1 MLNFNLINNCQENIE
16 FLSSKNY
23 ISDDKLNLN
32 IFDSENY
39 YRDVGYYYEKH
50 IFENLVNYGFK
61 LPNNIFKPII
71 YNNNLFINKFI
82 YLTKHYVE
90 NPNNDYYLKIVSIA
104 SEMDLVNKNVCDINV
119 SYFIINEYNKYFFA
133 LETIRNIYFYIS
145 TDNFNN
151 NIFKIPITYILDENN
166 NTIIKNTHFYN
177 EIEFTYTRVN
187 DNYINLDILN
197 KDKFN
202 KNILEFLKPL
212 LTYHCYLINK
222 DNNFKSVLPYS
233 DDIKNY
239 ARNISKLYD
248 LRRFTSIYNIINSFD
263 KYNNDNYFVQKFK
276 NNYFSIIAKKYEE
289 NYTLSSVNLNIPED
303 YIYTTTQ
310 NNIPIDIVLP
320 NTEPS
325 YYTNSTYE
333 ITEKP
338 VLEIQE
344 TKDDDK
350 EEDDVDYEDI
360 DDEITSEPVNE
371 KYWWEYL
378 FTNIFMKNI
387 GIIIISVIIILTFS
401 TIISHYNNSNGRS
414 DNNYYANIFIL
425 FGIMITVLILFGY
438 NIYNYHKNVNKIDEI
453 VEEFNNFN
461 RGELSIIDSLLK
473 TPDSKDFLKN
483 INYFNTKDLDLEYFK
498 ILFNSIS
505 KSNIDTS
512 TINPEGTL
520 EFRLKNTDDYRTTS
534 LISHQIETLSLT
546 DVIYKTALEKLK
558 ELLKDLNNKEVYETQ
573 ERNVLIEAE
582 RRLAESYH
590 QNEVIKLDIENK
602 KKDYDTAKKDADKLV
617 KMSEDVDK
625 KYKKENKNLKELK
638 EEFETIKK
646 SSDTLSTFAISTQD
660 SLQKMLTLINNRNV
674 EGFTNYQ
681 NPTAIDLNDIDYDS
695 FDFDTFLQDLKE
707 QLAKDHYDDFD
718 MSAFTSIFTTNADGG
733 FENISLDTALS
744 RFLQKRLIDSKE
756 YIHISKQ
763 EIDRLIESLGLSDIL
778 QSGSDLYNTVVD
790 AADISESIIKDV
802 NLNVASI
809 EVSELLNKVKDSQ
822 NLASLLRIFAAIELA
837 KKDKYTSAIKYQEQL
852 TESAF
857 KESTFYRKLALDAV
871 DRLSLHRELLNEKK
885 KNKET
890 EETNTET
897 IINDIRTIKEN
908 LSRKEKETID
918 AKELAKETLE
928 SIKKMEKHII
938 DNDIYNN
945 ENMLKKEVIELLNF
959 SIYTNKDV
967 DTIIKSKYENLRK
980 QYESE
985 SEIERIMEIIRQ
997 HKQNYIIKFRQQL
1010 EELNKIKEINIRLND
1025 YTTKVYTYDAIIISE
1040 KQKHKIDKES
1050 RAVKIK
1056 ELESGLIVNID
1067 AEKRILDKI
1076 INLQNNLKYLIKEKT
1091 TDETELLNIENIK
1104 KSLKDSLNY
1113 DESYIQIIENEEKN
1127 NLDKI
1132 NLLLSKIEQSLSR
1145 LYIEYENVKDKR
1157 HNDNFD
1163 RIDLVHIQYK
1173 KELEYV
1179 ETIRNLELERDKASL
1194 NENYERKELVK
1205 SKLELSKINN
1215 DILNK
1220 RIEVLWL
1227 YNKIT
1232 ILKEKDLEYTNSS
1245 LNITYKFIEDV
1256 NVESIDINNNYKKNT
1271 EIINFNQIDLNK
1283 IAEMKTNEIAIKN
1296 NLIQKYGD
1304 NEVYVQQLQNEISE
1318 LKKKKDT
1325 ERILENQISIA
1336 RDELEKILN
1345 KKIIFELAL
1354 IKGHI
1359 DYNIIKIIKLTKEII
1374 NLFIEIDSLNYKKYI
1389 EKLIINQDKIKLQ
1402 VIYNEKYRLIKMKEQ
1417 METEL
1422 KYKLITLKKYD
1433 NIKEDDQYKDDLQ
1446 KLKENTI
1453 KDKDDLINDIKL
1465 IDENIKKI
1473 YKYETDYKNKI
1484 EKAEKDYLKKIE
1496 SYEYNIMLKKDTN
1509 TKNIRNL
1516 GKIMI
1521 LFNKLN
1527 DEYIESRE
1535 KLAEYDITMPKIA
1548 LTPIIIPNKIRQN
1561 IELILSDNP
1570 MKYEIND
1577 DEFSNQIDNLL
1588 LTLLDGNDSE
1598 FINSGVDIKFIVI
1611 LDLDYDTNYGNKDQF
1626 QQETFKTNLTK
1637 ELSEAIEISKTIFD
1651 ILEVSKGSIKVIYKI
1666 NANNILDSDINPI
1679 TLVENL
1685 ISQSNDPNS
1694 KLRQGTYGNKITMI
1708 EIIRDDVLTK
1718 IDSPS
1723 YNIALP
1729 SYLTSTD
1736 SFDDI
1741 RFIYYNDRTT
1751 NYHNLLLHFPFIT
1764 SVNVGDTTMTDYS
1777 KHNRYIYSA
1786 ISGRGVNKIYK
1797 DYIELNNTLL
1807 KVDNINIMDMQK
1819 YSISFVIKL
1828 NNTTKDQ
1835 FILLSNGTV
1844 SQKIHQDDE
1853 LLTMLDTPLQ
1863 YHNENIF
1870 TIGFMNKPKQL
1881 YIKKACKNNKYYGIN
1896 TSDKLKINDGEWVHF
1911 IITNNDNKITVYK
1924 NLEKVVSFNTVSSPN
1939 NDKVCY
1945 TNNRIFE
1952 KKNLYIGGIKIDLD
1966 RYTKEINNLVG
1977 YSGGLKDLRIYN
1989 KELSHIDIKNI
2000 FLTNDDITQEPL
2012 ETPPMIP
2019 IQYPTPIGTQTSYL
2033 LQEDTVSES
2042 VSPYTYQQ
2050 LLNDEQSEDSSYI
2063 PPANTGSST
2072 SGSANTG
2079 SGPDSS
2085 SQETCDNTHRHYFT
2099 HTHST
2104 TNPKTTISALNMH
2117 LDNTSM
2123 STGYEE
2129 NMQPISDDDLYKKF
2143 GSLNTFTMNN
2153 LNSLFS

>member
-82 YLTKHYVE
+82 YLTKHYIE
-90 NPNNDYYLKIVSIA
+90 NPNNDYYLKIVSIT

-145 TDNFNN
+145 TDNFDG

-202 KNILEFLKPL
+202 KNILEFLKPI
-212 LTYHCYLINK
+212 LTYHSYLINK
-222 DNNFKSVLPYS
+222 DNNFKGDLPYS
-233 DDIKNY
+233 DDIKIY

-263 KYNNDNYFVQKFK
+263 KYNNDNFYVQKFK

-289 NYTLSSVNLNIPED
+289 NYTLSSVNLNIPDD
-303 YIYTTTQ
+303 YIYTTAE

-320 NTEPS
+320 NSEPL
-325 YYTNSTYE
+325 YYTNTTYE

-344 TKDDDK
+344 TKDDEK
-350 EEDDVDYEDI
+350 DDADDYEDI
-360 DDEITSEPVNE
+360 DDIITSEPVKE

-401 TIISHYNNSNGRS
+401 TIISHYNNSNSRS

-473 TPDSKDFLKN
+473 TPDRKNFLKN
-483 INYFNTKDLDLEYFK
+483 INYFNTKDLDLEFFK
-498 ILFNSIS
+498 ILFNDIS
-505 KSNIDTS
+505 NSNIDTS
-512 TINPEGTL
+512 SINPEGTF

-534 LISHQIETLSLT
+534 LISHQIDTLSLT

-558 ELLKDLNNKEVYETQ
+558 ELLKDVNNKEIYETQ
-573 ERNVLIEAE
+573 ERNVLIEVE

-590 QNEVIKLDIENK
+590 QNEVIKLEIENK
-602 KKDYDTAKKDADKLV
+602 KKDYDSTKKNADKLV
-617 KMSEDVDK
+617 KMSEDIDK

-638 EEFETIKK
+638 EEFESIKK

-660 SLQKMLTLINNRNV
+660 SLQKMQSLINPKV
-674 EGFTNYQ
+674 ESFTNYEK
-681 NPTAIDLNDIDYDS
+681 PTAIDLNDIDYES

-707 QLAKDHYDDFD
+707 QLSKDHYDDFD
-718 MSAFTSIFTTNADGG
+718 MSAFTNIFTTNADGTL
-733 FENISLDTALS
+733 ENIPFETSLS

-756 YIHISKQ
+756 YIHLSRQ
-763 EIDRLIESLGLSDIL
+763 EIDNLIESLGLSDIL
-778 QSGSDLYNTVVD
+778 QSSSDLYNTVVD

-809 EVSELLNKVKDSQ
+809 EVSELLKKVQTSK

-837 KKDKYTSAIKYQEQL
+837 KKDKYINAIKYQEEL

-885 KNKET
+885 KNKEM

-897 IINDIRTIKEN
+897 IINDIRSIKEN
-908 LSRKEKETID
+908 LSKKEKETID
-918 AKELAKETLE
+918 AKDLAKETLE
-928 SIKKMEKHII
+928 SIKKMEKDII

-945 ENMLKKEVIELLNF
+945 ENMLKKEIIELLNF

-997 HKQNYIIKFRQQL
+997 HKQNYIVKFRQQL

-1050 RAVKIK
+1050 RVVKIR
-1056 ELESGLIVNID
+1056 ELESSLIVNID

-1091 TDETELLNIENIK
+1091 KDQTEIQNIENIK
-1104 KSLKDSLNY
+1104 NSLKESLNY
-1113 DESYIQIIENEEKN
+1113 NEIYIQNIESEGKN
-1127 NLDKI
+1127 NLEKI
-1132 NLLLSKIEQSLSR
+1132 NLLLSKIEQSLSQF
-1145 LYIEYENVKDKR
+1145 YIEYQNVKDKR

-1163 RIDLVHIQYK
+1163 RIDLIHIQYK

-1179 ETIRNLELERDKASL
+1179 EIIRNLELERDLASL

-1245 LNITYKFIEDV
+1245 LNITYKFIEDI
-1256 NVESIDINNNYKKNT
+1256 NVESIDINNTYKKNI

-1283 IAEMKTNEIAIKN
+1283 IAEMKTSEIAIKN
-1296 NLIQKYGD
+1296 NLIQKYSD
-1304 NEVYVQQLQNEISE
+1304 NDVYVQQLQNEISE
-1318 LKKKKDT
+1318 LKIKKSMEK
-1325 ERILENQISIA
+1325 ILENQISEA
-1336 RDELEKILN
+1336 QSELEKILN

-1359 DYNIIKIIKLTKEII
+1359 DYNIVKIIKLTKEII
-1374 NLFIEIDSLNYKKYI
+1374 NLYIEIDSLNYRKYI

-1422 KYKLITLKKYD
+1422 KYKLITIKKYD
-1433 NIKEDDQYKDDLQ
+1433 NIKADDLL
-1446 KLKENTI
+1446 KLKEKTI
-1453 KDKDDLINDIKL
+1453 KDKDDLRNDIKL

-1484 EKAEKDYLKKIE
+1484 EKAEKDYLGKIE

-1535 KLAEYDITMPKIA
+1535 KLDQYDITMPKIA

-1588 LTLLDGNDSE
+1588 LTLLDSNDSE
-1598 FINSGVDIKFIVI
+1598 FVDNGVDIKFIVV

-1626 QQETFKTNLTK
+1626 QQETFKNNLTK
-1637 ELSEAIEISKTIFD
+1637 ELSDAIEISKTIFNV
-1651 ILEVSKGSIKVIYKI
+1651 LEVSKGSIKVIYKI

-1694 KLRQGTYGNKITMI
+1694 KLRQGNYGSKITMI

-1723 YNIALP
+1723 YNMVLP
-1729 SYLTSTD
+1729 PYMTSTD

-1741 RFIYYNDRTT
+1741 RFMYYNDRTT

-1764 SVNVGDTTMTDYS
+1764 SVNAGDTTMTDYS

-1828 NNTTKDQ
+1828 NNTKEQ

-1853 LLTMLDTPLQ
+1853 LLTILDTPLQ

-1870 TIGFMNKPKQL
+1870 TIGFVNNPKQL
-1881 YIKKACKNNKYYGIN
+1881 YIKKACKNNKYYGIS
-1896 TSDKLKINDGEWVHF
+1896 TSDKLKIQNNEWVHF

-1924 NLEKVVSFNTVSSPN
+1924 NLEKVADFNTISSSN
-1939 NDKVCY
+1939 SEKVCY

-1966 RYTKEINNLVG
+1966 KYTKEINNLVG

-2012 ETPPMIP
+2012 ETQPMIP

-2033 LQEDTVSES
+2033 LQEDTLSEG

-2063 PPANTGSST
+2063 PPANTGSGTGASGTGASST
-2072 SGSANTG
+2072 DSA
-2079 SGPDSS
+2079 
-2085 SQETCDNTHRHYFT
+2085 QETCDNTHRHYFT
-2099 HTHST
+2099 HMHST
-2104 TNPKTTISALNMH
+2104 SNPKTTISALNMH

-2129 NMQPISDDDLYKKF
+2129 NMQPISNDDLYKKF
-2143 GSLNTFTMNN
+2143 GNLNTFTMNN